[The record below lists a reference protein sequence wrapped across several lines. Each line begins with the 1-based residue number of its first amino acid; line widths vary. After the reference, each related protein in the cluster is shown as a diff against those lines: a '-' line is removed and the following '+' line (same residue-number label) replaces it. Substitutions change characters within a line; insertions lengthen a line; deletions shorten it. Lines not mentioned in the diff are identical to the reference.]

1 MRPRT
6 GRSCRSTWRRWRR
19 TAARASR
26 SPSGCARAKAPPP
39 FSPRGSRRSRHWG
52 SATSRATRAA
62 PTSARWSRPSYRWC
76 GCTTTEATT
85 STSTTARRTPSTRS
99 IRPSWPRTPPPSRCS
114 RTRWRRCPRR
124 FRGRL
129 HSRRATP
136 RPHLDRPRTER
147 APPAPNCAISPPMR
161 TLRSHV
167 EGKWV
172 DGKEPFATL
181 VNPATEEPLARTST
195 AGIDFGAVL
204 EYGRAQGGAA
214 LRELTFAQRG
224 EILKSWS
231 KALHAARD
239 ELLGLALQNGGNT
252 RGDAK
257 FDVDGAIATL
267 AHYAELGAQLGSL
280 RALRDG
286 EAVQLGRTARYAGI
300 HLWVPRDG
308 VAVHVN
314 AFNFPAWGTCE
325 KAACALLAGMPMVS
339 KPATSTALV
348 AWRVA
353 EIAAPLLPPGAFQF
367 ICGSPGELLERLGPQ
382 DVVAFTGSSQTAGK
396 LREQLSRRGARL
408 NVEADSLNAAVLGP
422 DVQPGSATWDLFVQ
436 EVARDVTQ
444 KAGQKC
450 TAVRRIFVSGDRLAA
465 AQEALVD
472 RLAQVRVGDPARAE
486 VTMGP
491 LSTSDQLRDVRAG
504 IARLASEAQPIF
516 GGDGSVKALAA
527 EGKGYFVGPVLLL
540 SRDPANARIM
550 HQ

>member
-1 MRPRT
+1 M
-6 GRSCRSTWRRWRR
+6 
-19 TAARASR
+19 
-26 SPSGCARAKAPPP
+26 K
-39 FSPRGSRRSRHWG
+39 
-52 SATSRATRAA
+52 
-62 PTSARWSRPSYRWC
+62 
-76 GCTTTEATT
+76 
-85 STSTTARRTPSTRS
+85 
-99 IRPSWPRTPPPSRCS
+99 
-114 RTRWRRCPRR
+114 
-124 FRGRL
+124 
-129 HSRRATP
+129 
-136 RPHLDRPRTER
+136 
-147 APPAPNCAISPPMR
+147 
-161 TLRSHV
+161 TLRSFV

-172 DGKEPFATL
+172 EGKEPFATL

-195 AGIDFGAVL
+195 NGIDFAAAVRFSR
-204 EYGRAQGGAA
+204 EQGGPA
-214 LRELTFAQRG
+214 LRELTFSQRG
-224 EILKSWS
+224 ELLKAWS

-239 ELLGLALQNGGNT
+239 ELIALAMQNGGNT

-257 FDVDGAIATL
+257 FDVDGAIGTI

-325 KAACALLAGMPMVS
+325 KAACALLAGMPMIS

-367 ICGSPGELLERLGPQ
+367 ICGSPGDLLERLGPQ

-436 EVARDVTQ
+436 DVARDVTQ

-450 TAVRRIFVSGDRLAA
+450 TAVRRIFVAGDHLAA
-465 AQEALVD
+465 AQEGLVD

-504 IARLASEAQPIF
+504 IARLASEAQPVF
-516 GGDGSVKALAA
+516 GGDGSVNALASA
-527 EGKGYFVGPVLLL
+527 GKGYFVGPVLLL
-540 SRDPANARIM
+540 SRDPANAKIM
-550 HQ
+550 HQDEVFGPVATLAPAKSPADLVRRGGGGLVCSVYSDDRDFLRQCVLSIAPYHGRIYVGSEKVAGQTMGPGTVLPQLLHGGPGHAGGGEELGGLRGLQLYSQRVAIQADRSLLDAIAPALEAPKP